1 METEIYSLNSIPTF
15 ENVQQVYQN
24 LDLPDLDGNMV
35 QHKKELMIVM
45 IINLLR
51 VKPKIFLYQMENLR
65 SKIENRGGSKPRTM
79 MFYSS
84 DVESCINLLTLS
96 EPVQAL
102 ELSDSLC

>member
-1 METEIYSLNSIPTF
+1 
-15 ENVQQVYQN
+15 
-24 LDLPDLDGNMV
+24 
-35 QHKKELMIVM
+35 MIVM

-96 EPVQAL
+96 EPVSPL
-102 ELSDSLC
+102 NLSESLCQLCQE